1 MISLFNV
8 LSKDGFGVSEEIYV
22 PKHLE
27 NKYCYIVPYYF
38 SQQYMN
44 DISSEIDLVEE
55 DCGDYSDTI
64 AFLKICLVFIKNQK
78 VEDLKRLV
86 LMAKKDLDFYCPLI
100 PNAAMK
106 YIPID
111 FYSPEC
117 SRKIDEILGFIDKY
131 KPENV
136 KNIIDCEHHFPTIR
150 YISFSRGEFTID
162 KWNNLCRDY
171 PSNALSLFND
181 SYFTHSEIN
190 KMGNESVLEL
200 ISPLLSLPDEYNED
214 FVSIIPRLGTVFD
227 FLPDRESVI
236 RHRINSFHIKKTTS
250 QAVRARKD
258 IAPFTIFLDS
268 EKNILINFVHSLF
281 TIALHENYSMP
292 SLVQLVKKNYDE
304 EFLNAY
310 GLSSDNLLER
320 ALNINESKMFRSS
333 CLALYLAKNVKDKHA
348 FITIFF
354 ERGFDKL
361 SFELYDDETKRI
373 LIAAIYA
380 LLINVP
386 FYDIRLMEF
395 LGELSLLTREDFEA
409 RVILQ
414 NIYQRWRE
422 RSFAPVNGAN
432 ILDNWL
438 DYSYL

>member
-1 MISLFNV
+1 
-8 LSKDGFGVSEEIYV
+8 
-22 PKHLE
+22 
-27 NKYCYIVPYYF
+27 CYIVPYYF

-354 ERGFDKL
+354 ERGLDKL